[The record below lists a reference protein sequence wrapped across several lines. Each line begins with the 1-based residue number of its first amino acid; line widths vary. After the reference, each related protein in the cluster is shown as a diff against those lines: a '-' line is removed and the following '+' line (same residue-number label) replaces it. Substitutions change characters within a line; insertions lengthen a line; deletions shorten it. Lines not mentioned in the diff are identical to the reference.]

1 MKGDTMKAKKTL
13 KKKVEQ
19 QIAVPKDTAPVTDNI
34 DVLDAVQLQ
43 ASVELGRTRLTLDEA
58 LNIGEQ
64 SLIELDKSVGDAVD
78 VMLNGKLFARGE
90 IVTVAENYGV
100 RLTEV
105 LGNDIMKMLHRYMPR
120 SLLSLQQRYL

>member
-1 MKGDTMKAKKTL
+1 MKAKKTL

-105 LGNDIMKMLHRYMPR
+105 LGEV
-120 SLLSLQQRYL
+120 

>member
-1 MKGDTMKAKKTL
+1 M
-13 KKKVEQ
+13 
-19 QIAVPKDTAPVTDNI
+19 PKDTAPVTDNI

-105 LGNDIMKMLHRYMPR
+105 LGEV
-120 SLLSLQQRYL
+120 

>member
-1 MKGDTMKAKKTL
+1 M
-13 KKKVEQ
+13 
-19 QIAVPKDTAPVTDNI
+19 TDNI
-34 DVLDAVQLQ
+34 DVLDAVQLR

-105 LGNDIMKMLHRYMPR
+105 LGEV
-120 SLLSLQQRYL
+120 